1 MIMPPYQW
9 HLAHVTDTFRHV
21 HCIQGQG
28 TERPLSSDAD
38 HVLFT
43 RKPQVV
49 TIPIRI
55 AFPFRGLIG
64 KKIKIKGS
72 LFFGLIPP
80 VPKGNTGLSKPGVG
94 PGDTASVNPCP
105 CVKLY
110 HTVGGEEKHRIIPLP
125 QSL

>member
-1 MIMPPYQW
+1 MIIPPYQW
-9 HLAHVTDTFRHV
+9 HPAHVPCAFRQIKV
-21 HCIQGQG
+21 IQFQG
-28 TERPLSSDAD
+28 IESPCPGNPD

-94 PGDTASVNPCP
+94 PGDPASVNPCP